1 MWEGNTWE
9 TNILHKEKLS
19 LLPYNAGKKSYSI
32 LCLEK
37 VAWEKKFAQT
47 KSLKYR
53 PLPPSSKVECSTP

>member
-19 LLPYNAGKKSYSI
+19 HLPYNAGKKSYTI
-32 LCLEK
+32 LCREK
-37 VAWEKKFAQT
+37 VAWEKKFTQT

-53 PLPPSSKVECSTP
+53 PPPPSSKVECSTP